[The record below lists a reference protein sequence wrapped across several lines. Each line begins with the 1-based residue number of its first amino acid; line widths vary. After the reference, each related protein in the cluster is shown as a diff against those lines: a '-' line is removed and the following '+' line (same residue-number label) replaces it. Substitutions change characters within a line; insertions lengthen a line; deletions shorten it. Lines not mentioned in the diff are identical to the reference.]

1 MRRILALTRA
11 TWLTA
16 VSYRMGMVFS
26 ILALVVTVIPVYFV
40 SQALQP
46 VVAESIR
53 NEGGNYFAFLVL
65 GLVSMTFVLA
75 AVGAFPARL
84 SSAISSGTLEAV
96 LATPTRI
103 PEFIVGLIGY
113 DLLWAGVKAGLMVL
127 AGVALGVEL
136 VWAALPLVA
145 LVAGIGIVGYVA
157 IGVVAGAVILL
168 FRTAGPIV
176 PGVVA
181 ATSLL
186 GGVYYSTSVIPS
198 WIHRV
203 SEIIPLTYALR
214 ATRRLFLDG
223 DSWGAVAD
231 DVAVLTALTLT
242 LVALSWIS
250 FGLALRYA
258 KRTGTLSHY

>member
-26 ILALVVTVIPVYFV
+26 VLALVVTVVPVYFI
-40 SQALQP
+40 SLALQP

-53 NEGGNYFAFLVL
+53 NEGGDYFAFLVL
-65 GLVSMTFVLA
+65 GLASMTFVLA

-113 DLLWAGVKAGLMVL
+113 DLLWAAVKATLIVL
-127 AGVALGVEL
+127 AGVALGVEF
-136 VWAALPLVA
+136 VWSALPLVA
-145 LVAGIGIVGYVA
+145 LVAGIAIAGYVA

-168 FRTAGPIV
+168 FRTAGPII

-198 WIHRV
+198 WIHRL

-223 DSWGAVAD
+223 VPLGVVAN
-231 DVAVLTALTLT
+231 DVTVLAALT
-242 LVALSWIS
+242 VALVTLGGIS
-250 FGLALRYA
+250 FGFALRYA

>member
-53 NEGGNYFAFLVL
+53 NEGGSYFAFLVL
-65 GLVSMTFVLA
+65 GLASMTFVLA

-96 LATPTRI
+96 LATPTRT
-103 PEFIVGLIGY
+103 PEFIAGLIGY
-113 DLLWAGVKAGLMVL
+113 DLLWAAVKATLIVL
-127 AGVALGVEL
+127 AGVALGVEF
-136 VWAALPLVA
+136 VWSALPLVA
-145 LVAGIGIVGYVA
+145 LVAGIGIAGYVA

-168 FRTAGPIV
+168 FRTAGPII

-198 WIHRV
+198 WIHQV

-223 DSWGAVAD
+223 DSLGAVAD
-231 DVAVLTALTLT
+231 DVAVLTALTAA

>member
-127 AGVALGVEL
+127 AAQQVQAVRPAAQGKVAR
-136 VWAALPLVA
+136 AA
-145 LVAGIGIVGYVA
+145 
-157 IGVVAGAVILL
+157 
-168 FRTAGPIV
+168 RQHPIRA
-176 PGVVA
+176 PSL
-181 ATSLL
+181 TSTY
-186 GGVYYSTSVIPS
+186 GTSVQ
-198 WIHRV
+198 W
-203 SEIIPLTYALR
+203 L
-214 ATRRLFLDG
+214 
-223 DSWGAVAD
+223 
-231 DVAVLTALTLT
+231 
-242 LVALSWIS
+242 
-250 FGLALRYA
+250 
-258 KRTGTLSHY
+258 

>member
-1 MRRILALTRA
+1 MMHRILALTRA

-26 ILALVVTVIPVYFV
+26 VLALAVTVIPVYFV

-53 NEGGNYFAFLVL
+53 EEGGNYFAFLVV
-65 GLVSMTFVLA
+65 GMAAITLVFA
-75 AVGAFPARL
+75 GVGAFPARL
-84 SSAISSGTLEAV
+84 SAAISSGTLEAV

-103 PEFIVGLIGY
+103 PELIVGLIGY
-113 DLLWAGVKAGLMVL
+113 DLLWAGVKAGLIVL
-127 AGVALGVEL
+127 AGAALGVQF
-136 VWAALPLVA
+136 VWPALPLVVMVVGLA
-145 LVAGIGIVGYVA
+145 TAGYVA
-157 IGVVAGAVILL
+157 IGLVAAALILL

-198 WIHRV
+198 WIHLL
-203 SEIIPLTYALR
+203 SEFIPLTYALR
-214 ATRRLFLDG
+214 AARRLFLDG
-223 DSWGAVAD
+223 ASLSAVAN
-231 DVAVLTALTLT
+231 DVSVLAVLT
-242 LVALSWIS
+242 VALVVLGW
-250 FGLALRYA
+250 
-258 KRTGTLSHY
+258 

>member
-26 ILALVVTVIPVYFV
+26 VLALVVTVIPVYFV

-46 VVAESIR
+46 VVAESIQ

-65 GLVSMTFVLA
+65 GLASMTFVLA

-103 PEFIVGLIGY
+103 PEFVVGLIGY
-113 DLLWAGVKAGLMVL
+113 DLLWAGVKAGLVVL
-127 AGVALGVEL
+127 AGVILGVGF
-136 VWAALPLVA
+136 VWQALPIVV
-145 LVAGIGIVGYVA
+145 LVAGLAIVGYIA
-157 IGVVAGAVILL
+157 IGVIAGGLVLL
-168 FRTAGPIV
+168 FRTSGPIV

-198 WIHRV
+198 WIHRL
-203 SEIIPLTYALR
+203 SDFIPLTYALR
-214 ATRRLFLDG
+214 SVRRLFLDG
-223 DSWGAVAD
+223 VPMGEVRD
-231 DVAVLTALTLT
+231 DVALLAAITGVLVVLGW
-242 LVALSWIS
+242 VS

>member
-1 MRRILALTRA
+1 MIRILALTRA

-26 ILALVVTVIPVYFV
+26 VLALVVTIVPVYFV
-40 SQALQP
+40 AQALQP

-53 NEGGNYFAFLVL
+53 QEGGDYFAFLVL
-65 GLVSMTFVLA
+65 GLAAMAFVVA
-75 AVGAFPARL
+75 AVGAFPTRL

-96 LATPTRI
+96 LATPTRTT
-103 PEFIVGLIGY
+103 EFIVGLIGY
-113 DLLWAGVKAGLMVL
+113 DLVWAGAKAGMILL
-127 AGVALGVEL
+127 AGVILGVEF
-136 VWAALPLVA
+136 VWQALPMV
-145 LVAGIGIVGYVA
+145 IVVLGLATTGYVA

-198 WIHRV
+198 WIHYL

-214 ATRRLFLDG
+214 AARRLFLDG
-223 DSWGAVAD
+223 VSLGAVRD
-231 DVAVLTALTLT
+231 DVAVLAVLTGV
-242 LVALSWIS
+242 LVALGWVS
-250 FGLALRYA
+250 FLLALRYA
-258 KRTGTLSHY
+258 KRTGNLSHY